1 MGKKANNLKQ
11 LINDKFN
18 VFNFKEINTYEEL
31 IDYSKDNSLFTMRFD
46 RNDNFK
52 SLPFYIFNNND
63 NKEEYFKNII
73 DEMNN
78 LNCTIVCSNG
88 LVYDENLKFNFVCE
102 LDNDNNFILEFC
114 DKKVPLRNMYN
125 YKTTVIKGN
134 LYDTN
139 YTYTNKFNNKYDD
152 KDIDNILLWILNNK
166 GKYKYFEC
174 TLYDIKVGILND
186 YIITWQTN

>member
-1 MGKKANNLKQ
+1 M
-11 LINDKFN
+11 
-18 VFNFKEINTYEEL
+18 
-31 IDYSKDNSLFTMRFD
+31 
-46 RNDNFK
+46 
-52 SLPFYIFNNND
+52 
-63 NKEEYFKNII
+63 NK
-73 DEMNN
+73 

-88 LVYDENLKFNFVCE
+88 LIYDKNLKFNFVCE
-102 LDNDNNFILEFC
+102 LDNDNNFILELC
-114 DKKVPLRNMYN
+114 DQKVPLRNMYN

-139 YTYTNKFNNKYDD
+139 YTYTNKFDNKYDE
-152 KDIDNILLWILNNK
+152 KDIDNILLWILKNK